1 MNFNLKK
8 GSKEESKTH
17 IEIDY
22 SQNKVFLR
30 DEENNIL
37 AENEFP
43 GLLSNRMEQ
52 YESLKSLYPD
62 GNVPKDVK
70 ITYIMSTEER
80 RLQDKL
86 NEMHI
91 TNIVARDVIYSS
103 GPDDFLR
110 SWGVSEENTDIIM
123 NFLNRRW

>member
-8 GSKEESKTH
+8 GSKEEGKTH

-37 AENEFP
+37 SENEFP

-91 TNIVARDVIYSS
+91 TNIKAKDVIRSS

-123 NFLNRRW
+123 NFLHGRW